1 MLDKTFDRIQP
12 IVASH
17 LGIEP
22 GKVSLTASFMDD
34 LGADSL
40 DLIELIVALED
51 VFDVVI
57 PNDALDSIVTIQDLV
72 DFIDLHARGRT

>member
-1 MLDKTFDRIQP
+1 MLDKTFDRIQS

-40 DLIELIVALED
+40 DLIELIIALED
-51 VFDVVI
+51 VFDVAI
-57 PNDALDSIVTIQDLV
+57 PNDALDSIVTMQDLV
-72 DFIDLHARGRT
+72 GFIDLHTRGRT